1 MKAIAMLKSG
11 LGYTWAALCIV
22 IVLATFIGMN
32 FWQQSLA
39 EGAGIHVSARFSGG
53 EVRQVI
59 DHGAYETKLHRLV
72 FDGLITDRAEGFVQI
87 DWVPRKDQSL
97 PPALEEDFDIDGD
110 GSSEFGVRVDMAGMK
125 AELLRQAAWVL
136 GAEPLV
142 AADSER
148 ILRVRLR
155 NPRIQ

>member
-1 MKAIAMLKSG
+1 
-11 LGYTWAALCIV
+11 
-22 IVLATFIGMN
+22 
-32 FWQQSLA
+32 
-39 EGAGIHVSARFSGG
+39 
-53 EVRQVI
+53 
-59 DHGAYETKLHRLV
+59 
-72 FDGLITDRAEGFVQI
+72 
-87 DWVPRKDQSL
+87 
-97 PPALEEDFDIDGD
+97 
-110 GSSEFGVRVDMAGMK
+110 MK